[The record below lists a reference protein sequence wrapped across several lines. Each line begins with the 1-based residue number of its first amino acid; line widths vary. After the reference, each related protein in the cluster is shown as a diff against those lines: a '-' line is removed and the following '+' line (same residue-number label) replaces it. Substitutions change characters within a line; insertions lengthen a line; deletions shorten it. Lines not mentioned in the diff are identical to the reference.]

1 MSNRSLGSTIILAA
15 VVALLSLAPVPVAG
29 QAPAAAKTWTPPRTL
44 DGQPDIQGV
53 WNNGMGGQYDV
64 EGILGEVNDLLNV
77 PADPFIIPRVRTQP
91 DQSLVVD
98 PADGKIPY
106 QPWALA
112 KKNDNFANHLKPP
125 TRQYLDGRTL
135 CRLPGAPRD
144 VYSGAAEAGVVRQI
158 IQTPG
163 YVVMTIEFVHAFR
176 IIPLDGR
183 PHVGEN
189 IQLWQGDS
197 RGRWE
202 GNTLVVDVTNS
213 NGKWLDVSGDFHS
226 DALRVV
232 ERWTFVDNDTLGL
245 EVTMEDPKV
254 YTRPWK
260 MAFRFT
266 RNKEKDYEVMEYAC
280 VEGERDAQLML
291 QSTGK

>member
-106 QPWALA
+106 QPWAAA
-112 KKNDNFANHLKPP
+112 KAKEHHDHHTRPTKPE
-125 TRQYLDGRTL
+125 YIDGRTH
-135 CRLPGAPRD
+135 CYPAGVPRQI
-144 VYSGAAEAGVVRQI
+144 YSGPGGQQI
-158 IQTPG
+158 LQSPG
-163 YVVMTIEFVHAFR
+163 YVVILNEWSHIYR

-183 PHVGEN
+183 PHVGGS
-189 IQLWQGDS
+189 IQLWMGDS
-197 RGRWE
+197 RGHWE
-202 GNTLVVDVTNS
+202 GNTLVVNTTNL
-213 NGKWLDVSGDFHS
+213 NDRTWFDIVGDFHS
-226 DALRVV
+226 DALHVV
-232 ERWTFVDNDTLGL
+232 ERFTVLDADTINYEATL
-245 EVTMEDPKV
+245 EDPKV

-260 MAFRFT
+260 MALTIR
-266 RNKEKDYEVMEYAC
+266 RIREKGYELMESAC
-280 VEGERDAQLML
+280 HEGESFGRKLLA
-291 QSTGK
+291 GRAEAK